1 MRTKPRRVRD
11 NSHSSLGY
19 TYMELHRNAKGMRLN
34 TTQHD
39 VQSQTNTLLQSC
51 AADYFLLNGG
61 VVAIRKVSGELCLY

>member
-1 MRTKPRRVRD
+1 
-11 NSHSSLGY
+11 
-19 TYMELHRNAKGMRLN
+19 MELHRNAKGMRLN